1 MTKRIFTAILALI
14 LFAGN
19 MFAANPKREMRSSWF
34 TTVWGIDWPSTQGTS
49 ASTQATQKNQM
60 ISYLDRLEALN
71 MTGTCFQVRSMGDAM
86 YPSQY
91 APWSSYVSGE
101 RGVSPGWDPLAFFVE
116 EAHKR
121 GLEAYVWL
129 NPYRWSSGTTWN
141 TDMDKEWQNN
151 NMLISGTN
159 SPEYITF
166 NPGLPETRQLIVN
179 VIKEI
184 LNNYNIDGILFDDYF
199 YASGGTTEGSSA
211 PDYDLYKSS
220 GTTMSIGDWR
230 RRNVN
235 DMVADC
241 YNAIK
246 ETRPDVRFGIS
257 PAGVSSKSASKYG
270 LSSPSSYGV
279 TASDWQYAQIYSDPL
294 AWMSEKT
301 IDFISPQCYWLT
313 THSSAPFGPLTKW
326 WSYAAKELGVHYYA
340 SHSVSYIASA
350 DNQSSWIELAKQ
362 VSFNRQYVENN
373 ACGSVYY
380 STKNLTSGTREH
392 LKSDVYST
400 KSLTPHLTHKSG
412 ASYGKVANLTYSNG
426 TLTWE
431 AVKNGNSII
440 RYTVYAV
447 PMDVTF
453 DNAQAAD
460 GDGIDV
466 KYLQKVEYGTSYTV
480 ATEKQSNHYYVVC
493 VFDGYG
499 KEHEPAVVNYPEGDS
514 EKATLVSPIN
524 GAVTTWNALFTW
536 NNIANATHT
545 LQIATDATFSNVVYQ
560 QKGITSNTVTVDL
573 GTLESNK
580 VYHWRVRTSQ
590 SGKLESVS
598 ESSTFTTP
606 TREAGPVQQLVRP
619 ENGAEIEE
627 ECEFV
632 WKTVAGD
639 MEYYTLEVSATS
651 DFSLIKYT
659 ADIEYNPLAETESH
673 TMNASLV
680 GKGTFYWRVVSKGS
694 HINPGYSEVRSFTV
708 TKISV
713 GTFEPGYEIKQ
724 DKNSYGNVGTLS
736 VESVWMRSIL
746 SDYNNMTFESNG
758 GFNRGMCVKG
768 DYVYVSGRSE
778 NSSGATCYLRKYNI
792 NTGEHISDIIL
803 GEDVKMGY
811 YPCNDVIKDT
821 KGNLC
826 VTNLT
831 LNASSTPLTV
841 FMVDE
846 ESGAVTQVAKIST
859 SKSYRLDHVA
869 LWGDVSTG
877 NFMVYAAI
885 RESKNIMRWTYENGQ
900 QTKEETC
907 TVKELYS
914 GSGMG
919 TAPRVTMID
928 ENSMFVDGGNQ
939 PMTRFNFATGE
950 MEGSFKDN
958 PTLMPSGVEGNGCTF
973 FTLNGKKYV
982 VYSNSDDQIVNNVS
996 TGITPWNF
1004 NVVST
1009 DDNMSFSSMQLLWT
1023 LPKDGLGDV
1032 YSSTMQAP
1040 IDYAVIDNNTVRV
1053 VMYVPGCGLCAY
1065 DITDTSMSGVESIL
1079 GGENNVTIKAVSKTI
1094 MMSEAAQTVRVYNLM
1109 GMQVAQAANVAELNT
1124 DLSAGLYI
1132 VEAVVNG
1139 AVYTQKVIVK

>member
-1 MTKRIFTAILALI
+1 MTKKRLIVALLSLI
-14 LFAGN
+14 MLVGN
-19 MFAANPKREMRSSWF
+19 AYSANPKREMRSTWL
-34 TTVWGIDWPSTQGTS
+34 TLVENIDWPSTKGTS
-49 ASTQATQKNQM
+49 ASAQAAQKKELLA
-60 ISYLDRLEALN
+60 YLDNLEALN
-71 MTGTCFQVRSMGDAM
+71 MTSTCLHVRTMGDAA
-86 YPSQY
+86 YPSKY
-91 APWSSYVSGE
+91 APWSSYITGT
-101 RGVSPGWDPLAFFVE
+101 RGKDPGWDPLAFFVE
-116 EAHKR
+116 ECHKR
-121 GLEAYVWL
+121 GIEAYVWL
-129 NPYRWSSGTTWN
+129 NPYRWSSKGLNTWS
-141 TDMDKEWQNN
+141 TEQDLKWKADD
-151 NMLISGTN
+151 MLIVGDNGT
-159 SPEYITF
+159 YVTF
-166 NPGLPETRQLIVN
+166 NPALKETRELIVN

-184 LNNYNIDGILFDDYF
+184 VSNYAIDGMLFDDYF
-199 YASGGTTEGSSA
+199 YPSGGTTEGSSA
-211 PDYDLYKSS
+211 PDYDDYKAS

-246 ETRPDVRFGIS
+246 ELRPDVRFGIG
-257 PAGVSSKSASKYG
+257 PAGVSSKSASKYD
-270 LSSPSSYGV
+270 LPSLSSYGSK
-279 TASDWQYAQIYSDPL
+279 ASDWQYAQIYCDPL
-294 AWMSEKT
+294 AWMYEGT
-301 IDFISPQCYWLT
+301 IDFISPQLYWET
-313 THSSAPFGPLTKW
+313 THSTNGYEELTHW
-326 WSYAAKELGVHYYA
+326 WSDAADKLNCHYYA
-340 SHSVSYIASA
+340 SQASYKVTNSGWGATEIV
-350 DNQSSWIELAKQ
+350 KQ
-362 VSFNRQYVENN
+362 VKHNRTYAKNN
-373 ACGSVYY
+373 NCGSIYY
-380 STKNLTSGTREH
+380 NTNTF
-392 LKSDVYST
+392 KSYLSSLANDVYST
-400 KSLTPHLTHKSG
+400 PALSPQITWKSG
-412 ASYGKVANLTYSNG
+412 KNYDKVANLAYSNG
-426 TLTWE
+426 TLTWDATE
-431 AVKNGNSII
+431 NGNAII
-440 RYTVYAV
+440 RYTVYAIPATV
-447 PMDVTF
+447 SID
-453 DNAQAAD
+453 QAKSAD

-466 KYLQKVEYGTSYTV
+466 QYLQKVVYGTSYAV
-480 ATEKQSNHYYVVC
+480 ATDKQANHYYVVC
-493 VFDGYG
+493 VFDGYS
-499 KEHEPAVVNYPEGDS
+499 KEHEMAVVNYPEGES
-514 EKATLVSPIN
+514 EKATLISPIN
-524 GAVTTWNALFTW
+524 GVTTTWNTTFSW
-536 NNIANATHT
+536 SNVENATFNLDIASDASFKDIV
-545 LQIATDATFSNVVYQ
+545 LQVL
-560 QKGITSNTVTVDL
+560 NTNINSATVDL

-580 VYHWRVRTSQ
+580 VYYWRVRTSE
-590 SGKLESVS
+590 SSKWESVS

-606 TREAGPVQQLVRP
+606 TREAGPIQQLVSP

-627 ECEFV
+627 ECKFV
-632 WKTVAGD
+632 WRTVAGD
-639 MEYYTLEVSATS
+639 MEYYTLEISATS
-651 DFSLIKYT
+651 DFSVIKHSE
-659 ADIEYNPLAETESH
+659 DIEYNPLSEKESY

-907 TVKELYS
+907 TVKDLYS
-914 GSGMG
+914 GSHFG
-919 TAPRVTMID
+919 TAPTVTVID
-928 ENSMFVDGGNQ
+928 ENSIFVDGAKN
-939 PMTRFNFATGE
+939 PMTRYNFSTGA
-950 MEGSFKDN
+950 MEDSFKN
-958 PTLMPSGVEGNGCTF
+958 NTTLAPEQMEGNGCTF

-982 VYSNSDDQIVNNVS
+982 VYSYGDDGVDV
-996 TGITPWNF
+996 PWTF

-1009 DDNMSFSSMQLLWT
+1009 DENMSFSSMQLLWT

-1032 YSSTMQAP
+1032 YSGTMHAP
-1040 IDYAVIDNNTVRV
+1040 VDYAVIDNNTVRV
-1053 VMYVPGCGLCAY
+1053 VLYVPGCGLCAY
-1065 DITDTSMSGVESIL
+1065 DITDTSLSGVESL
-1079 GGENNVTIKAVSKTI
+1079 LDSENNVTIKVVGETI
-1094 MMSEAAQTVRVYNLM
+1094 VMSETAQSVRVYNLM

-1124 DLSAGLYI
+1124 DLSAGLYV